1 LAEEAPAAAA
11 KAAEEAKAKAPPG
24 SPWKFTNAGA
34 TGRFGPTQVQVNTA
48 YAGTTLEDKITITT
62 QGIQEWTV
70 PATGIYRIDVFG
82 AQGGNQ
88 ANNYLGGK
96 GSTMKGQFVLNSG
109 DVLKIL
115 VGQKGENHSGDG
127 GGSGGGGSFVQLS
140 SGTFI
145 IVAGGGGG
153 AAKWSSTFVNGKNAV
168 ITTSGTNGDSGPGID
183 QGYSGGSSGSGG
195 SGSEGQSGGG
205 GILSN
210 GGGDL
215 GGNSFSLGGLGG
227 TGERSG
233 GFGGGSGSSSDRAP
247 GAGGGYSGG
256 GASKGGDYWG
266 AGGGGGSYN
275 GGTNQSNSS
284 GVNTGHGN
292 VVITFLQ
299 EPSVFIANVQVRQ
312 EGFEVIITYDMAG
325 ELQGKEGIMVGY
337 STNGGRIYKPISN
350 AGGDLGKYVLA
361 GTGREISLL
370 TNDTFAGKNASFEVF
385 VSSSPSSPP
394 GSPWN
399 FTNAGATGRFGPTQA
414 QVNTAYAGSSL
425 EGEVTIFTQGIQEW
439 TVPTTGTYTI
449 EASGAQGGT
458 QPEYKYGGRG
468 ARMKGDFLLD
478 GGDTLQIA
486 VGQSGLS
493 ASSSDGDGGGGGG
506 TFVAQG
512 TSISSA
518 SPLIIAGGGG
528 GDGSDSKGGDAT
540 SKWNALSNSNTG
552 NGGNNSG
559 GGGFNSS
566 ASSYGGRG
574 FIQGAVGGDG
584 WYDGGFGGGGGSQD
598 ETASGGGGYTGGY
611 ASDNSSTGG
620 AGSYN
625 SGTNKSNS
633 SGVNTGYGKVVI
645 TYVSEASAVS
655 VAVSSGVSRT
665 IIINGVED
673 VAGERN
679 PELFLP
685 RDEFETS
692 AEYSQRVAHK
702 EALIKD
708 LRAQLLAEQKVRKK
722 KRARLA
728 AERAAEE
735 EHQLQI
741 KIALSSVPVEFTPS
755 GLGRYDADEGTFPL
769 TVNGQTYTVAI
780 PRSEARDFK
789 ANYTTA
795 KVEGYKQ
802 LQRDLKTYDYFDL
815 VVIHPI
821 TGSRI
826 PLAVEEVVIP
836 IDYVVLVEKHDGFYT
851 RDGNEPYSGPVFSLF
866 ENGNKK
872 MNGTFKEGLMMGEW
886 VFYWPEE
893 NQILAKGQYVNGDGK
908 GSDPEYKISW
918 IPKNGREGVWE
929 YYYQNGNQWFEKTY
943 EDGIPMGEY
952 LEWWYNGEKKEE
964 GVFKGVDSSNWGF
977 PVKVGKWTYWY
988 ETGQK
993 SYEKTY

>member
-1 LAEEAPAAAA
+1 
-11 KAAEEAKAKAPPG
+11 
-24 SPWKFTNAGA
+24 
-34 TGRFGPTQVQVNTA
+34 
-48 YAGTTLEDKITITT
+48 
-62 QGIQEWTV
+62 
-70 PATGIYRIDVFG
+70 
-82 AQGGNQ
+82 
-88 ANNYLGGK
+88 
-96 GSTMKGQFVLNSG
+96 
-109 DVLKIL
+109 
-115 VGQKGENHSGDG
+115 
-127 GGSGGGGSFVQLS
+127 
-140 SGTFI
+140 
-145 IVAGGGGG
+145 
-153 AAKWSSTFVNGKNAV
+153 
-168 ITTSGTNGDSGPGID
+168 
-183 QGYSGGSSGSGG
+183 
-195 SGSEGQSGGG
+195 
-205 GILSN
+205 
-210 GGGDL
+210 
-215 GGNSFSLGGLGG
+215 
-227 TGERSG
+227 
-233 GFGGGSGSSSDRAP
+233 
-247 GAGGGYSGG
+247 
-256 GASKGGDYWG
+256 
-266 AGGGGGSYN
+266 
-275 GGTNQSNSS
+275 
-284 GVNTGHGN
+284 
-292 VVITFLQ
+292 
-299 EPSVFIANVQVRQ
+299 
-312 EGFEVIITYDMAG
+312 
-325 ELQGKEGIMVGY
+325 
-337 STNGGRIYKPISN
+337 
-350 AGGDLGKYVLA
+350 
-361 GTGREISLL
+361 
-370 TNDTFAGKNASFEVF
+370 
-385 VSSSPSSPP
+385 
-394 GSPWN
+394 
-399 FTNAGATGRFGPTQA
+399 
-414 QVNTAYAGSSL
+414 
-425 EGEVTIFTQGIQEW
+425 
-439 TVPTTGTYTI
+439 
-449 EASGAQGGT
+449 
-458 QPEYKYGGRG
+458 
-468 ARMKGDFLLD
+468 
-478 GGDTLQIA
+478 
-486 VGQSGLS
+486 
-493 ASSSDGDGGGGGG
+493 
-506 TFVAQG
+506 
-512 TSISSA
+512 
-518 SPLIIAGGGG
+518 
-528 GDGSDSKGGDAT
+528 
-540 SKWNALSNSNTG
+540 
-552 NGGNNSG
+552 
-559 GGGFNSS
+559 
-566 ASSYGGRG
+566 
-574 FIQGAVGGDG
+574 
-584 WYDGGFGGGGGSQD
+584 
-598 ETASGGGGYTGGY
+598 
-611 ASDNSSTGG
+611 
-620 AGSYN
+620 
-625 SGTNKSNS
+625 
-633 SGVNTGYGKVVI
+633 
-645 TYVSEASAVS
+645 
-655 VAVSSGVSRT
+655 VSRT